1 MRKQSTEKRLFRY
14 ALPFKKGIIIGII
27 CLMIATAFQLAGPL
41 IAKKII
47 DDHIVGI
54 EGLWYEVE
62 RNQDRFTVTFQ
73 EHYYKRGD
81 RITKEDEVI
90 GTHTLL
96 QVDKNY
102 YLINGEAP
110 LSGKRSVENQQ
121 IIIQNTGESVEISGD
136 KLSLSELAMF
146 VKPEK
151 WPIFKLLGI
160 YVLFLL
166 IAAIFQFYQ
175 TYILQKAS
183 NQIVKEMRNDL
194 FSHIQKLPIRYFV
207 TKPAG
212 SIVARV
218 TNDTEAIRD
227 LYERVL
233 SIIVTSFVYIL
244 GIFIALFI
252 LDVKI
257 ALICLFVIPL
267 LYVWMK
273 LYKKYGSKYNRV
285 IRSTISKI
293 NGNINE
299 SIQGMPII
307 QAFQKEKQTKVEF
320 EQLNERHF
328 TYQRKLL
335 KLNAL
340 ASYNLVTFFRNITF
354 AILIWHMGSFSL
366 EPGSVVSI
374 GLFYALI
381 DYLTRLFEPITNI
394 VNQLPLIEQARVAGT
409 RVFEVMD
416 EEAETVNHEAIVRYK
431 GDISFEDV
439 SFAYEE
445 DDVLKNITFS
455 VQAGETVAFVGH
467 TGSGKSSLMN
477 LLFRFYDPQE
487 GEISIDNQPIQQ
499 LSRQQVRSHMGIV
512 LQDPFLFSGTIL
524 TNVTMNDKR
533 ISKDGAINALKAVG
547 ADQFIEKLPKK
558 YDATVTEGGTTFS
571 LGERQLIS
579 FARAL
584 AFDPAI
590 LVLDEATANIDT
602 ESENLIQDALH
613 VLQEGRTTLVIA
625 HRLSTIRNADK
636 IIVLER
642 GMIKETG
649 NHEALIARKGIYEEM
664 YRMQQKGVQQV
675 M

>member
-1 MRKQSTEKRLFRY
+1 MQ
-14 ALPFKKGIIIGII
+14 
-27 CLMIATAFQLAGPL
+27 
-41 IAKKII
+41 KKII

-273 LYKKYGSKYNRV
+273 LYKK
-285 IRSTISKI
+285 
-293 NGNINE
+293 
-299 SIQGMPII
+299 
-307 QAFQKEKQTKVEF
+307 
-320 EQLNERHF
+320 
-328 TYQRKLL
+328 
-335 KLNAL
+335 
-340 ASYNLVTFFRNITF
+340 
-354 AILIWHMGSFSL
+354 IW
-366 EPGSVVSI
+366 V
-374 GLFYALI
+374 
-381 DYLTRLFEPITNI
+381 
-394 VNQLPLIEQARVAGT
+394 
-409 RVFEVMD
+409 
-416 EEAETVNHEAIVRYK
+416 
-431 GDISFEDV
+431 
-439 SFAYEE
+439 
-445 DDVLKNITFS
+445 
-455 VQAGETVAFVGH
+455 
-467 TGSGKSSLMN
+467 
-477 LLFRFYDPQE
+477 
-487 GEISIDNQPIQQ
+487 
-499 LSRQQVRSHMGIV
+499 
-512 LQDPFLFSGTIL
+512 
-524 TNVTMNDKR
+524 
-533 ISKDGAINALKAVG
+533 
-547 ADQFIEKLPKK
+547 
-558 YDATVTEGGTTFS
+558 
-571 LGERQLIS
+571 
-579 FARAL
+579 
-584 AFDPAI
+584 
-590 LVLDEATANIDT
+590 
-602 ESENLIQDALH
+602 
-613 VLQEGRTTLVIA
+613 
-625 HRLSTIRNADK
+625 
-636 IIVLER
+636 
-642 GMIKETG
+642 
-649 NHEALIARKGIYEEM
+649 
-664 YRMQQKGVQQV
+664 
-675 M
+675 